1 VDALLASWGEARP
14 DLDMAPVGVISRL
27 SLVRSYLDE
36 ELAAV
41 YARFGLTA
49 PDFAVL
55 VTLARLEH
63 QGANVSQRR
72 LADELGLTSGT
83 ISVRVDR
90 LADQGLVDRDPDPE
104 SKRNV
109 LLSLT
114 PDGRAR
120 FEQVVP
126 AHLANEAR
134 LLAALSDDER
144 NLLAD
149 LLRKLLVEFQGS
161 HGTDDAEA
169 TLGVLL
175 EPAHITMAMR
185 ESVGL
190 TGTAGLLVRAVDPGS
205 PAARAGFANGDVLVE
220 AGGRALHSASALYAA
235 IDEAGKA
242 LVVRYLRGD
251 VENTARVR
259 LPAGRN
265 VVGRTAAS
273 PTADGHGK
281 HRL

>member
-1 VDALLASWGEARP
+1 
-14 DLDMAPVGVISRL
+14 MAPVAVISRL
-27 SLVRSYLDE
+27 SLVRSHLDD

-63 QGANVSQRR
+63 QGAKVSQRR
-72 LADELGLTSGT
+72 LAEELGLTSGT

-104 SKRNV
+104 SRRNV

-114 PDGRAR
+114 SDGRAR

-161 HGTDDAEA
+161 DGSRGADA

-175 EPAHITMAMR
+175 EPAHVTMAMR

-190 TGTAGLLVRAVDPGS
+190 AGRPGLLLRAVEPGS
-205 PAARAGFANGDVLVE
+205 PAARVGLVSGDVLVE

-235 IDEAGKA
+235 IEDAGTV

-251 VENTARVR
+251 VEGTVRVP
-259 LPAGRN
+259 LPADRN
-265 VVGRTAAS
+265 VVGRAAAS
-273 PTADGHGK
+273 PSADGHGK

>member
-1 VDALLASWGEARP
+1 
-14 DLDMAPVGVISRL
+14 MAPVAVISRL
-27 SLVRSYLDE
+27 SLVRSYLDD

-41 YARFGLTA
+41 YARFGLTT
-49 PDFAVL
+49 PDFAAL

-63 QGANVSQRR
+63 QGAKVSQRR
-72 LADELGLTSGT
+72 LAEELGLTSGT

-90 LADQGLVDRDPDPE
+90 LAGQGLVDRYPDPE
-104 SKRNV
+104 SRRNV

-114 PDGRAR
+114 SNGRAR
-120 FEQVVP
+120 FEQIVP

-161 HGTDDAEA
+161 DGTRGAEA

-190 TGTAGLLVRAVDPGS
+190 AGRPGLLVRAVDPGS
-205 PAARAGFANGDVLVE
+205 SAARAGLVSGDVLVE
-220 AGGRALHSASALYAA
+220 AGGRALHSSSALYAA
-235 IDEAGKA
+235 IEEAGKVLA
-242 LVVRYLRGD
+242 VRYLRGD
-251 VENTARVR
+251 VEGTTRVR
-259 LPAGRN
+259 LAGGRR
-265 VVGRTAAS
+265 VVGGAAAPPS
-273 PTADGHGK
+273 VDGHGK

>member
-1 VDALLASWGEARP
+1 VDSLLASWAQARP

-27 SLVRSYLDE
+27 SLVRSYLDD

-63 QGANVSQRR
+63 QRTKVSQRR

-90 LADQGLVDRDPDPE
+90 LSDQGLVHRDPDPD
-104 SKRNV
+104 SRRNV

-114 PDGRAR
+114 QDGRAR

-134 LLAALSDDER
+134 LIAALSDDER

-161 HGTDDAEA
+161 DGTHGAEA

-175 EPAHITMAMR
+175 EPAHITMTMR
-185 ESVGL
+185 KSVGL
-190 TGTAGLLVRAVDPGS
+190 TGRPGLLVRDVDPGS
-205 PAARAGFANGDVLVE
+205 PAARAGVVSGDVLVE
-220 AGGRALHSASALYAA
+220 AGGRALHSSSALYAA
-235 IDEAGKA
+235 IEEAGKA

-251 VENTARVR
+251 VEGTARVR

-265 VVGRTAAS
+265 IVGRAATS
-273 PTADGHGK
+273 PSADGDGK

>member
-1 VDALLASWGEARP
+1 
-14 DLDMAPVGVISRL
+14 MAPVAVISRL
-27 SLVRSYLDE
+27 SLVRSHLDD

-63 QGANVSQRR
+63 QGAKVSQRC
-72 LADELGLTSGT
+72 LAGELGLTSGT

-90 LADQGLVDRDPDPE
+90 LADQGLVDRDPDPQ
-104 SKRNV
+104 SRRNV

-114 PDGRAR
+114 SAGRAR

-161 HGTDDAEA
+161 DGTRAVEA

-190 TGTAGLLVRAVDPGS
+190 AGRPGLLVRAVDAGS
-205 PAARAGFANGDVLVE
+205 PAATAGLLSGDVLVE

-251 VENTARVR
+251 VESTARVR
-259 LPAGRN
+259 LSAERR
-265 VVGRTAAS
+265 VVGGAAAS
-273 PTADGHGK
+273 PSADGHGK